1 MQRVVYP
8 AIFDPTA
15 VLNRIQVTV
24 PDVPSVKVLG
34 ANNADAVTK
43 ASAAVGKALAK
54 TTEVPVPS
62 APFELTV
69 GPGQLIN
76 FIVLDL
82 DEYRE
87 SAN

>member
-15 VLNRIQVTV
+15 VINHIQVTV

-34 ANNADAVTK
+34 TNNADAVSK
-43 ASAAVGKALAK
+43 ASDAIGKALAK

-69 GPGQLIN
+69 EAGQSIN